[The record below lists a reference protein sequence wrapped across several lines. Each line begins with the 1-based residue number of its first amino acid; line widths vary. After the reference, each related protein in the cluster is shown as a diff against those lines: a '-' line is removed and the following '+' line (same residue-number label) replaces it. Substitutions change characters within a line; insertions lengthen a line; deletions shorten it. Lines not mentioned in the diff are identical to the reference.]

1 MLQNSRDAMQAH
13 SARRRL
19 TTNRLN
25 ALRIRATRQ
34 RLARTSRTYGAD
46 FETPA

>member
-19 TTNRLN
+19 ATNRLN

-34 RLARTSRTYGAD
+34 RLARATRNYSAD
-46 FETPA
+46 FETRA